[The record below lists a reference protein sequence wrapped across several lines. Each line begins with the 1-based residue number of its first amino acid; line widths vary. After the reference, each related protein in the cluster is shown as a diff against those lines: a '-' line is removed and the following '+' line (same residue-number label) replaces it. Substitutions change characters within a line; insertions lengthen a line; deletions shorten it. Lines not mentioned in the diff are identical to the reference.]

1 MRYETKSQIA
11 YTIAACILIT
21 MIIAWGIVMYCLIK
35 QGILPVNKET
45 LEAFHKIDGN
55 PLKIKF

>member
-45 LEAFHKIDGN
+45 VEPTTISTTTNIFNL
-55 PLKIKF
+55 